1 MTYQVGLADDVRSAF
16 INGGQL
22 KDSIDT
28 HHRSISD
35 GPPVFA
41 FSHWIDNVSKYN
53 SSQEYL
59 PTQFPANI

>member
-1 MTYQVGLADDVRSAF
+1 VTYQVGLADDVRSAF

-28 HHRSISD
+28 RYRSISD
-35 GPPVFA
+35 RTPVFA

-59 PTQFPANI
+59 LTQFLADI